1 MLRPAPQRSKQVIV
15 MSGSLATVEIK
26 PFVPAADFALSK
38 QFYEALGFEISWS
51 SDDLA
56 YVRHGESSF
65 LLQTCTIPEFISNFQ
80 MHLLVEDVDAWH
92 THIGEQRLVERFGVK
107 AGVPEN
113 RPWGMRDFTL
123 VDPSGVLWR
132 IAQKI
137 PHNDSR

>member
-1 MLRPAPQRSKQVIV
+1 
-15 MSGSLATVEIK
+15 
-26 PFVPAADFALSK
+26 
-38 QFYEALGFEISWS
+38 
-51 SDDLA
+51 
-56 YVRHGESSF
+56 VRHGESSF